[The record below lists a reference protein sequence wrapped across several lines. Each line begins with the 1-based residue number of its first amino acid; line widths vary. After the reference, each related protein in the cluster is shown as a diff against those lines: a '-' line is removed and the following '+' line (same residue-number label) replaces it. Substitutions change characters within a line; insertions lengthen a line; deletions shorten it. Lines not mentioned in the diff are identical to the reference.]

1 MKFLTYGSQA
11 LRTFPDGR
19 AADVELEPLE
29 HPGPGPDTGFRLPEI
44 AEMIDGLLGHDPCY
58 GRRRA
63 SRNQEN
69 GSFSVL
75 VGALD
80 VVRSQFAPVHR
91 GLAVPADA
99 SSQLEDVGRV
109 ARLRPRLGEVALHWK
124 RPGRHAG
131 TGLVLQQTA
140 VGEREVDLRPPVDR
154 QLRVEAAGIG
164 EGTDSKDAAALRR
177 LALGA
182 PGTRE
187 PERGSGHDG
196 ADGLQ
201 RVSATHVG
209 GGGVGGHRPSL
220 RDVRHGVE
228 GRYAAAFDLV
238 KARRSRTR
246 NVVPLTRRVG

>member
-1 MKFLTYGSQA
+1 MAVEGLDLLELFE
-11 LRTFPDGR
+11 DGPIGITLDR
-19 AADVELEPLE
+19 EEA
-29 HPGPGPDTGFRLPEI
+29 
-44 AEMIDGLLGHDPCY
+44 
-58 GRRRA
+58 
-63 SRNQEN
+63 
-69 GSFSVL
+69 L
-75 VGALD
+75 VGVLD
-80 VVRSQFAPVHR
+80 VVRSQLTPVHR

-99 SSQLEDVGRV
+99 SSQLEDVRRV

-154 QLRVEAAGIG
+154 QVRVEAAGIG

-196 ADGLQ
+196 ADRLQ

-209 GGGVGGHRPSL
+209 GGGAAGHRTPPC
-220 RDVRHGVE
+220 
-228 GRYAAAFDLV
+228 AASGTTWSDRIPRRFTLSRRACRELV
-238 KARRSRTR
+238 TSCH
-246 NVVPLTRRVG
+246 